1 MSSRSRCLDRMG
13 FLHTG
18 CIHSDNPVDP
28 AVLSPGKQSHTQSV
42 LFYYRHNIVLLET
55 QRFLLLSF
63 PARFSA
69 LQALS
74 DGLLSAFPR
83 QVPVLS
89 ALRET
94 DRLSS
99 SHRVSLPA
107 HLLSAHI
114 LPVQGKSK
122 SLPANVS
129 SPVVLASHLLS
140 ARYPLLDKMLL

>member
-1 MSSRSRCLDRMG
+1 MDRTE

-28 AVLSPGKQSHTQSV
+28 AVLSPGMRSHTQSV
-42 LFYYRHNIVLLET
+42 PFYHQHNIVLLET
-55 QRFLLLSF
+55 QRFLFLSF

-99 SHRVSLPA
+99 LHRVSLPA
-107 HLLSAHI
+107 HLLSARI

-140 ARYPLLDKMLL
+140 ARYPLSDKMLS

>member
-1 MSSRSRCLDRMG
+1 MDRME

-18 CIHSDNPVDP
+18 YSHFY
-28 AVLSPGKQSHTQSV
+28 SPTDQEVPFHGMQSHTQSV
-42 LFYYRHNIVLLET
+42 LFYRQDNIVLLEI

-74 DGLLSAFPR
+74 DGLRSAFPR

-99 SHRVSLPA
+99 LHRVSLPA
-107 HLLSAHI
+107 HLLSARI